1 MSSYNHSNQFKD
13 TMDRIKKDL
22 TRDATLQNERLSSR
36 ESLAAR
42 RTQEILRLHENDTSS
57 LAINEQQPPKQRKAI
72 KDLDLPL
79 VNSSQDVSAYD
90 KLHGLST
97 GNRLSSTHSLP
108 YRSNRSTSLDR
119 KIENPRPMPK
129 RSGSPSK

>member
-1 MSSYNHSNQFKD
+1 MSAYNHPNQFKD
-13 TMDRIKKDL
+13 TMDRINKEL
-22 TRDATLQNERLSSR
+22 ARDATLQNERLSSR
-36 ESLAAR
+36 ESLSAR
-42 RTQEILRLHENDTSS
+42 RTQEILRLRENNTSS
-57 LAINEQQPPKQRKAI
+57 LTINGQKPPKQRKANN
-72 KDLDLPL
+72 DSDLPL